1 MPAANCDTATQQ
13 ISTHDFLATL
23 SLDQLR
29 AARNIIEEK
38 IKAAEAQPKR
48 IIWHVYR
55 GGVIDRY
62 FREDQ
67 FEAAADHLLSIFK
80 ERFEEVATDFI
91 ANPYGAHQLQL
102 EMPHITAE
110 LVPQFEYETQWFPA
124 KTE

>member
-1 MPAANCDTATQQ
+1 MPSANCDTATQQ
-13 ISTHDFLATL
+13 ISTHDFFATM

-29 AARNIIEEK
+29 SARNIIEEK

-48 IIWHVYR
+48 IVWQVCR

-91 ANPYGAHQLQL
+91 ANPYGARQLQQ
-102 EMPHITAE
+102 EIPHIAAE

-124 KTE
+124 KTQ

>member
-1 MPAANCDTATQQ
+1 MSSANCDTAIQQ
-13 ISTHDFLATL
+13 ISTPDFVATL

-29 AARNIIEEK
+29 AARSIIEEK

-48 IIWHVYR
+48 IVWQVCR
-55 GGVIDRY
+55 DGVIDKY
-62 FREDQ
+62 FREER

-80 ERFEEVATDFI
+80 ERFQEIAEDFV
-91 ANPYGAHQLQL
+91 ANPYGTHQLQL

-124 KTE
+124 KTQ

>member
-1 MPAANCDTATQQ
+1 MPSENCDAATQK
-13 ISTHDFLATL
+13 ISIPDFVSTL

-29 AARNIIEEK
+29 AARKIIEEK
-38 IKAAEAQPKR
+38 IKATEAQPKR
-48 IIWHVYR
+48 IVWQVCR

-91 ANPYGAHQLQL
+91 ANPCGTHQLQQ
-102 EMPHITAE
+102 EIPHIAAE